1 MKKLGVVVAR
11 FQVPSL
17 HIGHAHLLNEA
28 AQGSDILLVILG
40 HKINQPDIK
49 NPLSLKV
56 RQAMVRQVLAS
67 SGSGKQFLLGDVED
81 SPVSNEAWSIA
92 LDKHIQEHVDNL
104 ESDHNEKIEVCLYG
118 SRDSFIKYYHGNYAH
133 ATIGEI
139 EAVSGTEVRKKIL
152 SLTEDELTNEQRE
165 GMVYAFRDIYPVGMS
180 VVDVLLYKKEAGVT
194 SVLLGRKKREVS
206 YRLIGGFFDVASDES
221 LEDAAL
227 RELREEVG
235 DVATKNLQYVTSKKV
250 DDWRYRDNQHK
261 IVSALFVTEY
271 ISGEVTPQDDIEEVK
286 WFSIDE
292 ALTSVQ
298 HSHKD
303 FLMKGVEQIV

>member
-17 HIGHAHLLNEA
+17 HRGHIHLLNEA
-28 AQGSDILLVILG
+28 AKDSDILLVILG

-56 RQAMVRQVLAS
+56 RQAMVRQVLTS
-67 SGSGKQFLLGDVED
+67 SGSGRQFLLGDVED

-92 LDKHIQEHVDNL
+92 LDKHIQEHVDAL
-104 ESDHNEKIEVCLYG
+104 ESDHKEKIEVCLYG

-133 ATIGEI
+133 TTISEI

-152 SLTEDELTNEQRE
+152 SLKEDELTNEQRE
-165 GMVYAFRDIYPVGMS
+165 GMVYAFRGIYPVGMS

-206 YRLIGGFFDVASDES
+206 YRLIGGFFDVGTDES
-221 LEDAAL
+221 LEDAAS
-227 RELREEVG
+227 RELQEEVG
-235 DVATKNLQYVTSKKV
+235 DITTKSMQYVTSKKI

-271 ISGEVTPQDDIEEVK
+271 VSGEISPQDDIEEVK
-286 WFSIDE
+286 WFIVED
-292 ALTSVQ
+292 ALTHIQ
-298 HSHKD
+298 NSHKD
-303 FLMKGVEQIV
+303 FLMKGIERIV